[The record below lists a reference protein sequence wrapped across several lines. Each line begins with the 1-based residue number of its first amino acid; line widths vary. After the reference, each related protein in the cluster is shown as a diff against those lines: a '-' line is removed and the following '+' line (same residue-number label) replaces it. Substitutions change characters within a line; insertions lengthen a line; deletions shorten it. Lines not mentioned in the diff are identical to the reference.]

1 MPLMLL
7 GHALQGLVFRKCGQK
22 SKTSER
28 NLIFSNKTAGRERVK
43 PGPGPQLSVLPRTSE
58 SACRKYAA
66 NSGTFEHAAFF
77 D

>member
-28 NLIFSNKTAGRERVK
+28 NLIFANKTAGRERVK
-43 PGPGPQLSVLPRTSE
+43 PGPGSPDLGFTPHFRKRLPEVCGKFRNPRARCS
-58 SACRKYAA
+58 
-66 NSGTFEHAAFF
+66 F
-77 D
+77 

>member
-28 NLIFSNKTAGRERVK
+28 NLIFAKKPQVVK
-43 PGPGPQLSVLPRTSE
+43 G
-58 SACRKYAA
+58 
-66 NSGTFEHAAFF
+66 
-77 D
+77 